1 MLPGLDDAAVLLE
14 AKHIMMDKFIIDSGR
29 PDCSC
34 HTILSQI
41 DIERAELRS
50 AIDERTC
57 RMLILGKV
65 SLVGCRI
72 IGRERL
78 PYHGIIVKVHPEQTE
93 IAAGIELKQVALREL
108 LAVLHHGCRLHILV
122 PTVLNSHITH

>member
-1 MLPGLDDAAVLLE
+1 
-14 AKHIMMDKFIIDSGR
+14 
-29 PDCSC
+29 
-34 HTILSQI
+34 
-41 DIERAELRS
+41 
-50 AIDERTC
+50 
-57 RMLILGKV
+57 MLILGKV

-78 PYHGIIVKVHPEQTE
+78 TYHGIVVEVHPEQTE

>member
-1 MLPGLDDAAVLLE
+1 
-14 AKHIMMDKFIIDSGR
+14 
-29 PDCSC
+29 
-34 HTILSQI
+34 
-41 DIERAELRS
+41 
-50 AIDERTC
+50 
-57 RMLILGKV
+57 MLILGKV

-78 PYHGIIVKVHPEQTE
+78 TYHGIVVEVHPEQTE

-122 PTVLNSHITH
+122 AAILYRHITH